1 MRKPLPVILGVILTG
16 CASAP
21 PPPPPLA
28 PPKPLNVRI
37 TPDIVEN
44 NKGVKTSRYVI
55 HSAVPAKQVRDVL
68 SDEIDVNIPVMVNMK
83 VGDGMA
89 FMLARTGIQ
98 LRKPQSYAESQLYK
112 QTLPLVQTDMGYVAV
127 RQGLQVMAGSAWQL
141 EEDIVKREVGFSLKQ
156 GYVWNPPKMKT
167 VGLSSSSVSTRTAS
181 LSVPGAT
188 QKNIPKPV
196 KRSTAATKPTSM
208 TSLSVKTAAVRPATS
223 KAVINT
229 PKKTKPKAVPLSTF
243 AVYKQESYQ
252 SALSRWL
259 RSEGVKDVAWA
270 DDEKLQEAL
279 SLTATDNFHHRGD
292 VKSAIVA
299 LVKAT
304 PALQSV
310 NMAIHLDK
318 HRKLAAVHPWKNRS
332 VTLVRVS
339 GQHLKNALKNLV
351 QDYDWHWNEGKGSQR
366 SWRLDYDL
374 PFTATYPLVTPAGDI
389 SMALELVLE
398 GYPVKAKR
406 LDATQSIFIVEDK

>member
-16 CASAP
+16 CAST
-21 PPPPPLA
+21 PPPPLPIA

-44 NKGVKTSRYVI
+44 DKGVKTSRYVI
-55 HSAVPAKQVRDVL
+55 HSAVPAQQVRDVL
-68 SDEIDVNIPVMVNMK
+68 SDEIDVNIPVLANMT
-83 VGDGMA
+83 VGDGMV

-98 LRKPQSYAESQLYK
+98 LRQPQTYAESQLYK

-141 EEDIVKREVGFSLKQ
+141 EEDIVKREVGFSLKS
-156 GYVWNPPKMKT
+156 GYVWNPPT
-167 VGLSSSSVSTRTAS
+167 TINNLSVSSHSRATRTAS
-181 LSVPGAT
+181 LSRSGASS
-188 QKNIPKPV
+188 KNNDISV
-196 KRSTAATKPTSM
+196 KGATKPTSI
-208 TSLSVKTAAVRPATS
+208 TSLSAKAAGVSSATT
-223 KAVINT
+223 KAAI
-229 PKKTKPKAVPLSTF
+229 KSQKLTKPKTVPLSSF

-259 RSEGVKDVAWA
+259 RSTGVKEVAWV

-279 SLTATDNFHHRGD
+279 SLTAIDNFHHRGD
-292 VKSAIVA
+292 VKSAIEA

-304 PALQSV
+304 PALQSANV
-310 NMAIHLDK
+310 AVHLDK
-318 HRKLAAVHPWKNRS
+318 YKKIAAVHPWKNRS

-339 GQHLKNALKNLV
+339 GKNLKNALKKLV
-351 QDYDWHWNEGKGSQR
+351 QDYGWNWNEGKGAQR
-366 SWRLDYDL
+366 SWGLDYDL
-374 PFTATYPLVTPAGDI
+374 PFTASYPLVTPAGNI
-389 SMALELVLE
+389 SMALDQVLE

-406 LDATQSIFIVEDK
+406 LDGTQSIFIVEDK

>member
-21 PPPPPLA
+21 LPPPPLA

-68 SDEIDVNIPVMVNMK
+68 SDEIDVNIPVMANMT

-89 FMLARTGIQ
+89 FMLARTGIL

-156 GYVWNPPKMKT
+156 GYVWNPPKMESL
-167 VGLSSSSVSTRTAS
+167 GLSSAPTRTAS
-181 LSVPGAT
+181 LSAPGAT
-188 QKNIPKPV
+188 QKYI
-196 KRSTAATKPTSM
+196 S
-208 TSLSVKTAAVRPATS
+208 KTAAMSPSTLKVVT
-223 KAVINT
+223 
-229 PKKTKPKAVPLSTF
+229 KKTKSKAVPLSTY

-259 RSEGVKDVAWA
+259 RSEGIKDVAWTE
-270 DDEKLQEAL
+270 DEKLQDAL
-279 SLTATDNFHHRGD
+279 ALTATEKFHHRGN
-292 VKSAIVA
+292 VKSAIIA

-304 PALQSV
+304 PSLQSA
-310 NMAIHLDK
+310 NMSIHLDK
-318 HRKLAAVHPWKNRS
+318 RKKLAAVHPWKDRS
-332 VTLVRVS
+332 ITLVRVS
-339 GQHLKNALKNLV
+339 GLNLQYALKNLV
-351 QDYDWHWNEGKGSQR
+351 QDYGWIWNEGKGSQR

-389 SMALELVLE
+389 SMALDQVLE